1 MNFSIEKK
9 ECDPTQYKAKG
20 AACLVWRRFSNLFE
34 TLQSLFWAVFGLVSL
49 QDFELAGEKLKPI
62 LLKLSIYYKLNNFV
76 QASKSLQDFGP
87 Y

>member
-1 MNFSIEKK
+1 MTNFKYLNFSIEKK

-62 LLKLSIYYKLNNFV
+62 LLKLTIYNKT
-76 QASKSLQDFGP
+76 
-87 Y
+87 